1 MGGAARFMTL
11 LRVPFPPFQPSV
23 FLLRRRLFVLSSSPV
38 SIFTLSSLSK
48 KSHAPQSLNSFHFQP
63 GNNAY
68 LFHSSAI
75 QNQQQHDHPWPEWR
89 HFLQILS
96 NGQGLHF
103 PADNG
108 ILPEDAFVVYE
119 ELSHDFVRSASSCL
133 AFARARPDLLR
144 IMVLKGL
151 TFYSTCYS
159 NLYMFGNFGLLSR
172 RDIEAVVLNGTP
184 FLFKSA
190 IETAR
195 RMKAFLGTD
204 GDYVS
209 EFDKANMVDLMKY
222 VLSYASNP
230 TVSSERNGLYSRE
243 LVNSSIRNL
252 LHELGTVSCGDPAGY
267 VPASDHQLSV
277 RQRVFPRPLGR
288 NIEMKRGDWICLK
301 CNFMN
306 FARNLKCL
314 ECEEPRPKKQL
325 TGGEWECPQCNFFN
339 YGRNSVCLRCDCR
352 RPGAPLFNTMN
363 SRSGLGNEE
372 KAQHSSSRISLL
384 NNVTDTNN
392 VSAVEGFPETM
403 PQQRRDRT
411 SEMDDG
417 NKVQIGLRE
426 TGSSGVRNQNT
437 TSSDSQSLGAKFQFL
452 RNSASRIDTQKKE
465 REQAETRQRWFTRMV
480 ELHDAKE
487 LPTAIS
493 DKDFAQMMPM
503 HKEENQ
509 FAATKNKD
517 HSHTFSKYS
526 RQAAMNQP
534 TDTNFVPFVPFPPGY
549 FARKD
554 TDQPSGPPSPIK
566 TVDSTSSSETTADTK
581 RSNDTTHRMSDA
593 STIQTKNSESMSSV
607 SSSFSR
613 ESVAD
618 MNTGPSVV
626 NQPKSSANSQFSGE
640 NIRSSW
646 TGKSLEGSAVKEPDP
661 LDMSEEA
668 KAERW
673 FKRVAQIKDISELSQ
688 IPDEDFPSI
697 MPMRKGVNRFVV
709 SKRKTPLERRLTS
722 QQYRR
727 NLPIVSSV
735 PVKKENDNS

>member
-48 KSHAPQSLNSFHFQP
+48 TKSHAPQSLNSFHSQP

-75 QNQQQHDHPWPEWR
+75 QNQQLHDHPWPEWR

-119 ELSHDFVRSASSCL
+119 ELSLDFVRSAASCL

-151 TFYSTCYS
+151 TLYSTCYS
-159 NLYMFGNFGLLSR
+159 NLYMFRNFGLLSR
-172 RDIEAVVLNGTP
+172 RDIEAVVSNGTP

-209 EFDKANMVDLMKY
+209 EFDKANTVDLMKY

-243 LVNSSIRNL
+243 LVSSSIRSL

-301 CNFMN
+301 
-306 FARNLKCL
+306 
-314 ECEEPRPKKQL
+314 
-325 TGGEWECPQCNFFN
+325 
-339 YGRNSVCLRCDCR
+339 
-352 RPGAPLFNTMN
+352 
-363 SRSGLGNEE
+363 
-372 KAQHSSSRISLL
+372 
-384 NNVTDTNN
+384 
-392 VSAVEGFPETM
+392 FPETM

-417 NKVQIGLRE
+417 NKVQIGIRE
-426 TGSSGVRNQNT
+426 TASSGVRNQNT
-437 TSSDSQSLGAKFQFL
+437 TSSDSQSLGENFQFL

-465 REQAETRQRWFTRMV
+465 REQAETPQRWFKRMV

-487 LPTAIS
+487 LPPAIS

-503 HKEENQ
+503 PKEENQ
-509 FAATKNKD
+509 FAATK
-517 HSHTFSKYS
+517 
-526 RQAAMNQP
+526 
-534 TDTNFVPFVPFPPGY
+534 
-549 FARKD
+549 
-554 TDQPSGPPSPIK
+554 IK
-566 TVDSTSSSETTADTK
+566 II
-581 RSNDTTHRMSDA
+581 HRH
-593 STIQTKNSESMSSV
+593 
-607 SSSFSR
+607 
-613 ESVAD
+613 
-618 MNTGPSVV
+618 
-626 NQPKSSANSQFSGE
+626 
-640 NIRSSW
+640 
-646 TGKSLEGSAVKEPDP
+646 
-661 LDMSEEA
+661 
-668 KAERW
+668 
-673 FKRVAQIKDISELSQ
+673 
-688 IPDEDFPSI
+688 FPSI
-697 MPMRKGVNRFVV
+697 ADRQPWI
-709 SKRKTPLERRLTS
+709 SQLIQILSPSSHSLQATLLERILTS
-722 QQYRR
+722 QVAHSHR
-727 NLPIVSSV
+727 
-735 PVKKENDNS
+735 

>member
-48 KSHAPQSLNSFHFQP
+48 TKSHAPQSLNSFHSQP

-119 ELSHDFVRSASSCL
+119 ELSHDFVRSAASCL

-144 IMVLKGL
+144 
-151 TFYSTCYS
+151 
-159 NLYMFGNFGLLSR
+159 LLSR
-172 RDIEAVVLNGTP
+172 RDIEAVVSNGTP

-209 EFDKANMVDLMKY
+209 EFDKANTVDLMKY

-230 TVSSERNGLYSRE
+230 TLSSERNGLYSRE

-277 RQRVFPRPLGR
+277 RQRVIPRPLGR

-306 FARNLKCL
+306 FARNMKCL

-325 TGGEWECPQCNFFN
+325 TGGEWECPQ
-339 YGRNSVCLRCDCR
+339 

-417 NKVQIGLRE
+417 NK
-426 TGSSGVRNQNT
+426 
-437 TSSDSQSLGAKFQFL
+437 K
-452 RNSASRIDTQKKE
+452 KKE
-465 REQAETRQRWFTRMV
+465 SKLKKMV
-480 ELHDAKE
+480 QEDGGTADAKNA
-487 LPTAIS
+487 TAIS

-509 FAATKNKD
+509 FAATK
-517 HSHTFSKYS
+517 
-526 RQAAMNQP
+526 
-534 TDTNFVPFVPFPPGY
+534 
-549 FARKD
+549 
-554 TDQPSGPPSPIK
+554 IK
-566 TVDSTSSSETTADTK
+566 II
-581 RSNDTTHRMSDA
+581 HRH
-593 STIQTKNSESMSSV
+593 
-607 SSSFSR
+607 
-613 ESVAD
+613 
-618 MNTGPSVV
+618 
-626 NQPKSSANSQFSGE
+626 
-640 NIRSSW
+640 
-646 TGKSLEGSAVKEPDP
+646 
-661 LDMSEEA
+661 
-668 KAERW
+668 
-673 FKRVAQIKDISELSQ
+673 
-688 IPDEDFPSI
+688 FPSI
-697 MPMRKGVNRFVV
+697 ADRQPWIAN
-709 SKRKTPLERRLTS
+709 
-722 QQYRR
+722 
-727 NLPIVSSV
+727 
-735 PVKKENDNS
+735 

>member
-1 MGGAARFMTL
+1 MVGAARFMTL

-23 FLLRRRLFVLSSSPV
+23 FLLRRRLFILSSSPV

-48 KSHAPQSLNSFHFQP
+48 TKSHAPQSLNSFHSQP
-63 GNNAY
+63 GNNGY
-68 LFHSSAI
+68 LYHSSEI
-75 QNQQQHDHPWPEWR
+75 QNQQLHDHPWPEWR

-119 ELSHDFVRSASSCL
+119 ELSHDFVRSAASCL

-159 NLYMFGNFGLLSR
+159 NLYMFWNFGFKILCNYVQAQRHKRVNWWGSSDEILL
-172 RDIEAVVLNGTP
+172 L
-184 FLFKSA
+184 KSFVFNDDGKKMGFMHKA
-190 IETAR
+190 GSTLV
-195 RMKAFLGTD
+195 MKTSCTSWVE
-204 GDYVS
+204 VS
-209 EFDKANMVDLMKY
+209 EFDKANTVDLMKY
-222 VLSYASNP
+222 ILSYTSNP

-306 FARNLKCL
+306 FARNMKCL

-325 TGGEWECPQCNFFN
+325 T
-339 YGRNSVCLRCDCR
+339 
-352 RPGAPLFNTMN
+352 
-363 SRSGLGNEE
+363 
-372 KAQHSSSRISLL
+372 
-384 NNVTDTNN
+384 
-392 VSAVEGFPETM
+392 GFPETM

-437 TSSDSQSLGAKFQFL
+437 TSSDSQSL
-452 RNSASRIDTQKKE
+452 
-465 REQAETRQRWFTRMV
+465 
-480 ELHDAKE
+480 
-487 LPTAIS
+487 

-517 HSHTFSKYS
+517 HSQTFSKYS
-526 RQAAMNQP
+526 RQAAMDQP

-554 TDQPSGPPSPIK
+554 TDQPSRPQSPIK

-646 TGKSLEGSAVKEPDP
+646 TGTELGGVGCEG
-661 LDMSEEA
+661 
-668 KAERW
+668 
-673 FKRVAQIKDISELSQ
+673 
-688 IPDEDFPSI
+688 
-697 MPMRKGVNRFVV
+697 
-709 SKRKTPLERRLTS
+709 T
-722 QQYRR
+722 
-727 NLPIVSSV
+727 
-735 PVKKENDNS
+735 